1 MTIFTVHVPR
11 DPVEPLVL
19 AERVR
24 FVADGFSWGA
34 FVLGPLWLLWNRLWL
49 ALVLWI
55 VAAGLVWLLCA
66 LGFRPVTLLGLGLMI
81 EYLFGLEGNGLLAS
95 ALRDRGLVLTDV
107 VVASGCEA
115 AARSYFR
122 RLAQARPAAAAAA
135 ERMPPGRG
143 DNDEFVGLS
152 PDAGG

>member
-34 FVLGPLWLLWNRLWL
+34 FVFGPLWLLWNRLWL
-49 ALVLWI
+49 GLVLWI
-55 VAAGLVWLLCA
+55 VAAGLVGLLGA
-66 LGFRPVTLLGLGLMI
+66 LGLRPVSLLGLGLMI
-81 EYLFGLEGNGLLAS
+81 EYFFGLEGNGLLAS

-107 VVASGCEA
+107 VAARGCEA
-115 AARSYFR
+115 AERSYFR
-122 RLAQARPAAAAAA
+122 RLARARPAAAAAT
-135 ERMPPGRG
+135 ERYASRQGGR
-143 DNDEFVGLS
+143 
-152 PDAGG
+152 